1 MTRTQYLAR
10 RWRRHAYAWLDA
22 HDMTPRTAGALVAIL
37 TVAVLY
43 LGQRMG
49 A

>member
-1 MTRTQYLAR
+1 MTRTQYLTR

-22 HDMTPRTAGALVAIL
+22 HDMTPRTALALAAVL
-37 TVAVLY
+37 TVVVLY
-43 LGQRMG
+43 IGQRMG

>member
-10 RWRRHAYAWLDA
+10 RWRRQAYDWLND
-22 HDMTPRTAGALVAIL
+22 HDLDPRTAAGLAI
-37 TVAVLY
+37 VMAVVIAY
-43 LGQRMG
+43 LGHRMG

>member
-10 RWRRHAYAWLDA
+10 RWRRQAYAWLDA
-22 HDMTPRTAGALVAIL
+22 YDLDPRTAAGLAIVL
-37 TVAVLY
+37 AVVIAY
-43 LGQRMG
+43 IGHRMG